1 MENFIYKIQPS
12 KIEGEVKISGAKN
25 SSLRLLAASL
35 LTNAK
40 VKLTNNPN
48 KLLDVLL
55 HIEMLESLGKTV
67 KIENEILTISEGGG
81 GLISHLDWDKRSIR
95 NTILIAGALLAR
107 TGEAIVPLPG
117 GCKLGDRKI
126 DLHVMIFEKLGASV
140 EIINDHL
147 QAKVDGRLTGTEI
160 RLPIRSTGA
169 TENAL
174 MCGTLAKGKTTI
186 YNPHVRPEVLDLI
199 IFLRKIGA
207 KINVFGQDYIEIYGI
222 DKDVASEI
230 IHPVVP
236 DNVEAITWLM
246 LAIMHQSEMQ
256 IHNFPYEHL
265 VVPTQFL
272 LEGNSLITYENGS
285 LRVIGKGATSFEI
298 ATGPYPGINSDM
310 QPIFGAYALLA
321 KGKSIIHDLR
331 FFDRFQYV
339 EELRNFGA
347 KIEQK
352 NNTIEIFGG
361 HPLKATTVK
370 ATDLRGGMAVA
381 MIASLLDDTTVINN
395 AFQIERGYNDFTTK
409 FEKCGGIIK
418 KEFID

>member
-12 KIEGEVKISGAKN
+12 KIEGEVRISGAKN

-67 KIENEILTISEGGG
+67 TIENEILTISEGDE
-81 GLISHLDWDKRSIR
+81 GLKSNLNWDKRSIR

-107 TGEAIVPLPG
+107 TGSARVPLPG

-140 EIINDHL
+140 EVVDGHL
-147 QAKVDGRLTGTEI
+147 HAQVDGRLTGAEI

-174 MCGTLAKGKTTI
+174 MCGTLAEGKTTI

-199 IFLRKIGA
+199 VFLRKIGA
-207 KINVFGQDYIEIYGI
+207 KINVFGQDYIEVYGI
-222 DKDVASEI
+222 DKEVASEI

-246 LAIMHQSEMQ
+246 LAIMHKSEMQ

-265 VVPTQFL
+265 VVPMQFL
-272 LEGNSLITYENGS
+272 LEGNSIIKFENKS

-331 FFDRFQYV
+331 FLDRFQYV
-339 EELRNFGA
+339 DELRRFGA
-347 KIEQK
+347 NIEQ
-352 NNTIEIFGG
+352 NQNTIEIHGG

-370 ATDLRGGMAVA
+370 ATDLRGGMATA
-381 MIASLLDDTTVINN
+381 MIASLLEDTTIIND
-395 AFQIERGYNDFTTK
+395 AFQIERGYNDFASK
-409 FEKCGGIIK
+409 FENCGGIIK